1 MAKKMVSKR
10 TIKTIINK
18 NFTFGDLSPRFKD
31 VDSSTGNIF
40 CPFHENH
47 STPAAK
53 MYWNEAQQLWVLHC
67 FGQCHRN
74 FTAYDYVDLIL
85 CNKYEKYKSPL
96 DFLQKN
102 MPSGDLYIQIDTYER
117 EREDQ
122 VEMESSAKIEYI
134 QRIAEENEKTED
146 FIEALYLG

>member
-1 MAKKMVSKR
+1 MTKKVVSRR
-10 TIKTIINK
+10 TIKTIINR
-18 NFTFGDLSPRFKD
+18 NFTFGDLSPRFKN

-53 MYWNEAQQLWVLHC
+53 MYWNEAQQIWILHC
-67 FGQCHRN
+67 FGQCHTN
-74 FTAYDYVDLIL
+74 FTAYDYVERIL
-85 CNKYEKYKSPL
+85 CDKYEKYKSPL
-96 DFLQKN
+96 DFLRKN
-102 MPSGDLYIQIDTYER
+102 MPLSDLYFQIDTCER

-122 VEMESSAKIEYI
+122 VETESSAKLEYI

>member
-1 MAKKMVSKR
+1 
-10 TIKTIINK
+10 
-18 NFTFGDLSPRFKD
+18 
-31 VDSSTGNIF
+31 
-40 CPFHENH
+40 
-47 STPAAK
+47 
-53 MYWNEAQQLWVLHC
+53 
-67 FGQCHRN
+67 
-74 FTAYDYVDLIL
+74 
-85 CNKYEKYKSPL
+85 
-96 DFLQKN
+96 